1 MRQRSSPER
10 DKSNKIFMQKINA
23 AGGVVQTSDGRVLL
37 IFRNGV
43 WDLPKGK
50 MENGESVEEAAIR
63 EVEEETGLKQ
73 IRIERSLGNT
83 IHFYT
88 MNRVQIEK
96 TTDWFLM
103 RLPSDEVPMP
113 EKLLPQIEEGITEI
127 SWKTKEEAKS
137 IAGYENLIHVLNQ
150 I

>member
-1 MRQRSSPER
+1 
-10 DKSNKIFMQKINA
+10 MQKIFA
-23 AGGVVQTSDGRVLL
+23 AGGVVQTADGRVLL

-50 MENGESVEEAAIR
+50 MEKGETVEEAAIR
-63 EVEEETGLKQ
+63 EVEEETGLRE

-83 IHFYT
+83 IHTY
-88 MNRVQIEK
+88 MMDGALIEK
-96 TTDWFLM
+96 TTAWFLM
-103 RLPSDEVPMP
+103 HLPSNEVPTP
-113 EKLLPQIEEGITEI
+113 ENLSPQIEEGITEI
-127 SWKTKEEAKS
+127 TWKAIDEAIS